1 MTGHV
6 EWKTSDI
13 LMQVAAFLV
22 LGILRI
28 RCILWKEYECLRIH
42 NKYIQVYMN
51 FRQGWIRISSQGS
64 EKLPECIETNPICYQ
79 FWMKKEESSL
89 AKKIQPNHANLVRNY
104 LSFNRLKHAIFYL
117 VFCFSETGIVC
128 DQGVKIPT
136 FSIFLFFMEFW
147 QNEVRVGNRHAQ
159 S

>member
-1 MTGHV
+1 
-6 EWKTSDI
+6 
-13 LMQVAAFLV
+13 MQVAAFLV

-42 NKYIQVYMN
+42 NKYIQVNMN
-51 FRQGWIRISSQGS
+51 FHQGWIRISSQGS
-64 EKLPECIETNPICYQ
+64 EKLPECIKTNPICYQ

-159 S
+159 F

>member
-1 MTGHV
+1 MN
-6 EWKTSDI
+6 
-13 LMQVAAFLV
+13 V
-22 LGILRI
+22 LEFII
-28 RCILWKEYECLRIH
+28 SM
-42 NKYIQVYMN
+42 YIQVYMN

-64 EKLPECIETNPICYQ
+64 EKLPECIKTNPICYQ

-159 S
+159 SRVKVRISGLSEIRIYPDHFHNRKPRP

>member
-1 MTGHV
+1 
-6 EWKTSDI
+6 
-13 LMQVAAFLV
+13 MQVAAFLV

-64 EKLPECIETNPICYQ
+64 EILPECIETNPICYQ
-79 FWMKKEESSL
+79 FWMKKEEAAL
-89 AKKIQPNHANLVRNY
+89 QKKKISKIMRTLLEITYHSIDWSTQC
-104 LSFNRLKHAIFYL
+104 SIYL
-117 VFCFSETGIVC
+117 VFFCSSETGIVC
-128 DQGVKIPT
+128 DRGVKIPT